1 MNLSDVAEGDAA
13 LADAA
18 ERAREA
24 DDETDAH
31 ASNGFLAERPF
42 ETSDSGRLISSPPS
56 LGVTSDRTFVELV
69 FARKSTSLRK
79 TLSLFARH
87 SIHHVYIVDDDDKP
101 VAVLTPTDVLR
112 LFAVDDDDSEWHETW
127 KRENTVIA

>member
-1 MNLSDVAEGDAA
+1 MLTGAPFNTADVDITGLS
-13 LADAA
+13 
-18 ERAREA
+18 
-24 DDETDAH
+24 
-31 ASNGFLAERPF
+31 SN
-42 ETSDSGRLISSPPS
+42 IVHVPS
-56 LGVTSDRTFVELV
+56 LGVTGDRTFVELV